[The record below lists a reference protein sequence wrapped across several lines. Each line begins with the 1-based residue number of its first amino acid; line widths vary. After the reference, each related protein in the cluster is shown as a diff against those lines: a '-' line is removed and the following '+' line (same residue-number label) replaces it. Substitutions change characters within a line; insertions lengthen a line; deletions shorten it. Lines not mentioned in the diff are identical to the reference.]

1 MPRSALIVFLL
12 GGAGLIGCAG
22 KVGQVQNAALPTTGP
37 ATRLA
42 PSLSQP
48 AYDPTLQATVRPPE
62 GWTPKVQDVGATD
75 HTHIV
80 WLSPSGHTAYGVI
93 SFNLPLPVGPQFV
106 LGAFLSEMKKRE
118 GKADLI
124 SKSYDE
130 ALKGIRFEAV
140 GGRYHTYT
148 NLMTRGWHGW
158 FVYAGTGTAEP
169 INVAELALAEAAR
182 ENTLLGEPAKTS
194 NPPEAEVTFR
204 PQ

>member
-1 MPRSALIVFLL
+1 MPRLALAVVLL
-12 GGAGLIGCAG
+12 GASGLFGCAG
-22 KVGQVQNAALPTTGP
+22 KVGRVENAALPTTGP

-42 PSLSQP
+42 PSLSP
-48 AYDPTLQATVRPPE
+48 PTYNEPLQATVRPPE
-62 GWTPKVQDVGATD
+62 GWVPKVQDAGATD

-80 WLSPSGHTAYGVI
+80 WLSPSGHTAYGII

-124 SKSYDE
+124 SKTYDE
-130 ALKGIRFEAV
+130 TLKGIRFEAV

-158 FVYAGTGTAEP
+158 FVYAGTGTADPE
-169 INVAELALAEAAR
+169 NLDELALAKAAR
-182 ENTLLGEPAKTS
+182 ENTLLGEPAKT
-194 NPPEAEVTFR
+194 PEPEVIFG
-204 PQ
+204 PAD